1 MRALPAGILCT
12 VALVAGCATAPP
24 GTPGAGVGAT
34 YTPVIDMQGIADHRR
49 YHSDLAQCRQYAF
62 KIDAQAAGLNEAVGQ
77 AIFSGAIMAALGGR
91 GRSIDQSA
99 SAGMLQGLNR
109 GTGRALNTQERI
121 ITNCMAGRGYRT
133 LDAAYVNP
141 GAGSP
146 YSAPIPSQ
154 AFAPTAPTQAE
165 APPATPV
172 APAAVV
178 VAGAALPVVAVDR
191 ATLAAAAPV
200 PHGGDS
206 WTVERLSEVKACNA
220 TPKAVLNAK
229 GPGFES
235 YTVGCKNGDALLVRC
250 EYGQCRVMR

>member
-1 MRALPAGILCT
+1 MD
-12 VALVAGCATAPP
+12 
-24 GTPGAGVGAT
+24 GAT
-34 YTPVIDMQGIADHRR
+34 LNQGI
-49 YHSDLAQCRQYAF
+49 
-62 KIDAQAAGLNEAVGQ
+62 GQ
-77 AIFSGAIMAALGGR
+77 AIFSAAMMQALGGSR
-91 GRSIDQSA
+91 QGIYQSA
-99 SAGMLQGLNR
+99 NAGMLR
-109 GTGRALNTQERI
+109 GINEGSGRALGTQERI
-121 ITNCMAGRGYRT
+121 ITNCMGGRGYRT
-133 LDAAYVNP
+133 LDAAFVTP

-146 YSAPIPSQ
+146 YSAPNPSQ

-172 APAAVV
+172 VPAAVV
-178 VAGAALPVVAVDR
+178 MAGAALPVVAVDR